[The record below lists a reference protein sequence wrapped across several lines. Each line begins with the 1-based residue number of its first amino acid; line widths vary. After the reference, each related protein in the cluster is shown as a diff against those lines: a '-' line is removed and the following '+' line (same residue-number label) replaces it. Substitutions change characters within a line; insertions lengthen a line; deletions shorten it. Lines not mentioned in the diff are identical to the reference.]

1 MLPEIILETFS
12 MSPSKISYL
21 ISQPVGSYFN
31 TINIEDVKKSSSS
44 FTIFDKEITNKQVK
58 NSVALK

>member
-21 ISQPVGSYFN
+21 IFQPVGSYFN